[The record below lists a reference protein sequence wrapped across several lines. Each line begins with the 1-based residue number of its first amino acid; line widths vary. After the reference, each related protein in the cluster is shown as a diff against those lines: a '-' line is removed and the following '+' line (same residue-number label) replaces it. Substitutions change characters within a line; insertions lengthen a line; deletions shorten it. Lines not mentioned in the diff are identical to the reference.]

1 MTALFAVAVVALRD
15 RALITDAPAVSP
27 HTLDHLPGRAIRGML
42 ASVCTPTELDLLIAE
57 ESVLCGPGLPA
68 VPTPEPDFSLRGHQ
82 LAYPAARTIVSVDQ
96 GRGSYDLDDARTVQ
110 THDPATKIGPV
121 AGLIVEDVEAR
132 QVALPT
138 STHQRLQRRKGNA
151 PGGPFTETVLEPGT
165 VFEIRFRLADHVS
178 DPEKVLDTLESVLT
192 RPGLQIGSSAHAA
205 YGGDLTLVSF
215 TYAENEPWS
224 DAPTDTAAD
233 EPVHLALVTPALVR
247 NTHTG
252 EHDPAA
258 LPAAVTANLS
268 RIFGNALGRPVSV
281 TIATGLPPSIG
292 STRIGGFDRGYRG
305 LRPESWAAAA
315 GSVVTVVVDAPVSA
329 DLWDRALSDRIGE
342 RIADG
347 FGLLRRTPET
357 LWWNE
362 VGAEL
367 HRQPSIDG
375 TPAAVRLRDG
385 TASPTVDHD
394 DADVQVLRTALFR
407 NAAPRAVADLAI
419 WLARHATSI
428 PSNSTLARVN
438 TLLSAPSQ
446 NPDAASA
453 DLAAVQ
459 HWVASYESE
468 GTPDDRPVAVAL
480 SHCRIRWDDN
490 TSWTLFDLVSE
501 LSEQSYD
508 TSSSILH
515 QTADPRTDRHA
526 GLALAAALSEHS
538 LITSS
543 TADRLRDTEAWIKE
557 HNIEL
562 RHAVLVNLLHAL
574 RNGKAQS

>member
-1 MTALFAVAVVALRD
+1 M
-15 RALITDAPAVSP
+15 
-27 HTLDHLPGRAIRGML
+27 
-42 ASVCTPTELDLLIAE
+42 
-57 ESVLCGPGLPA
+57 
-68 VPTPEPDFSLRGHQ
+68 PTPEPDFSLRGHQ

-110 THDPATKIGPV
+110 TRDPATKIGPV

-305 LRPESWAAAA
+305 FDPNHGPLRPVRSSQSSSTHRYPPICGIERCRTESVNALLM
-315 GSVVTVVVDAPVSA
+315 DSA
-329 DLWDRALSDRIGE
+329 CCAE
-342 RIADG
+342 R
-347 FGLLRRTPET
+347 RR
-357 LWWNE
+357 LC
-362 VGAEL
+362 G
-367 HRQPSIDG
+367 G
-375 TPAAVRLRDG
+375 TRLVPNC
-385 TASPTVDHD
+385 TASP
-394 DADVQVLRTALFR
+394 R
-407 NAAPRAVADLAI
+407 
-419 WLARHATSI
+419 
-428 PSNSTLARVN
+428 STER
-438 TLLSAPSQ
+438 
-446 NPDAASA
+446 
-453 DLAAVQ
+453 
-459 HWVASYESE
+459 
-468 GTPDDRPVAVAL
+468 
-480 SHCRIRWDDN
+480 
-490 TSWTLFDLVSE
+490 
-501 LSEQSYD
+501 
-508 TSSSILH
+508 
-515 QTADPRTDRHA
+515 
-526 GLALAAALSEHS
+526 
-538 LITSS
+538 
-543 TADRLRDTEAWIKE
+543 RLRSDCATEPPRPQSITTMPTSKCYA
-557 HNIEL
+557 
-562 RHAVLVNLLHAL
+562 LHCSATL
-574 RNGKAQS
+574 PPGRWPISQYG